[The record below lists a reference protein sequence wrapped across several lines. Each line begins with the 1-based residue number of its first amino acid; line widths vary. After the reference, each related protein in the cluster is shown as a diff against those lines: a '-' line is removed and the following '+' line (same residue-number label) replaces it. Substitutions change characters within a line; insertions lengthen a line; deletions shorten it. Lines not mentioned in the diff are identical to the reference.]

1 MCAAA
6 KSYPFTL
13 VEVRGLPAP
22 EENLRGGELILGG
35 RLVGIEN
42 KDIQILEGGFKRGDH
57 ALRGGGTWTSYAGPD
72 RDSDRDSD
80 VTVDRSL
87 FVDRP
92 GSIP

>member
-57 ALRGGGTWTSYAGPD
+57 TLRGGGTWTSYAGLD
-72 RDSDRDSD
+72 QDSDRDSE
-80 VTVDRSL
+80 VTVDRFL
-87 FVDRP
+87 FIDRP
-92 GSIP
+92 LSIP